1 MFEHHFGLREN
12 PFPAGHQLKF
22 VYPSREH
29 QEARAHLRYGIE
41 NNEPFLLITGE
52 VGTGKTTSLYDALHE
67 WGDQVAVALIT
78 NSALTRQEMLE
89 EICLRFGIELPPGVS
104 KPAALVMLEK
114 HLVSVRSRGEKA
126 VLMMD
131 EAQNLSMDLLE
142 EIRLLS
148 NLEHKGDKLLQIFL
162 VGQPELE
169 AHLARHE
176 LRQLRQRITVHY
188 RLNPLSPDETMGY
201 IHHHINV
208 AGGNGPL
215 VFAAD
220 TCREIYRLSHG
231 IPREINTLASSAL
244 IAAYA
249 DGSPSVRLEHIAT
262 VAHEGDFRSVLSNT
276 RPEPVPAPPARSMV
290 PPPASTH
297 AAPPTAPPTAP
308 PQLQRPRPLP
318 AQPPDFTW
326 PPLPQLS
333 PSPGQVPTPARAAAP
348 PPQPP
353 APPAPPPRPES
364 PQGGRER
371 GEITRGLMAAMRRAE
386 APEPS
391 PAAAPTPPPP
401 ARPPFALRPAPQ
413 PAPPAPIPLPTRGP
427 AAAPANQMPPHLG
440 ALGPMGT
447 PVVPPARTAQPDLSG
462 LPPRLRERLER
473 EFGQKAPASSSTSV
487 RNWMIGVGVVAALG
501 IALIL
506 MQRFGAI
513 DWPILRGAAGGR
525 TTSSTGIGG
534 PLKATGSGDQTA
546 ALIDS
551 LKREVNA
558 AKHATP
564 VKPAAT
570 NNEVS
575 QPSHPKE
582 AAPGET
588 GTSETP
594 VPPPASVQKS
604 TNAEKAQVADA
615 GDVDTGTFFGIGV
628 ASYLDIDRA
637 REEKD
642 KFVQSTSLPGV
653 VVPYLDEGS
662 TMYRIVLGKWA
673 TAGDAERAS
682 TALMDRGLI
691 SEAHVVTLPKK

>member
-41 NNEPFLLITGE
+41 NREPFLLITGE

-89 EICLRFGIELPPGVS
+89 EICLRFGIELPPGVT
-104 KPAALVMLEK
+104 KPAALVLLEK
-114 HLVSVRSRGEKA
+114 HLVSVQNRGEKA

-208 AGGNGPL
+208 AGGNGAL
-215 VFAAD
+215 VFPPD

-262 VAHEGDFRSVLSNT
+262 VAHEGDFRSVLSNAKT
-276 RPEPVPAPPARSMV
+276 EPARTPL
-290 PPPASTH
+290 PPPASMH
-297 AAPPTAPPTAP
+297 AAPPTAPPSVPTQA
-308 PQLQRPRPLP
+308 QRPRTLP

-326 PPLPQLS
+326 PPLPGMT
-333 PSPGQVPTPARAAAP
+333 PSPGQVPARAQVP
-348 PPQPP
+348 PPPPP
-353 APPAPPPRPES
+353 APPAPPKPEVH
-364 PQGGRER
+364 PTRDR
-371 GEITRGLMAAMRRAE
+371 GEIARGLMAAMRRAE
-386 APEPS
+386 APEPVAPP
-391 PAAAPTPPPP
+391 PAPPAPP
-401 ARPPFALRPAPQ
+401 ARPAFAARPAPIAG
-413 PAPPAPIPLPTRGP
+413 PAPLPPAPIPLPTRP
-427 AAAPANQMPPHLG
+427 AAAPQSASMPPHLG
-440 ALGPMGT
+440 ALGPMGA
-447 PVVPPARTAQPDLSG
+447 PVAPAPRGSQPDLAG

-473 EFGQKAPASSSTSV
+473 EMGRNATAASSKSL
-487 RNWMIGVGVVAALG
+487 RNWLIGVGVVATLG
-501 IALIL
+501 IVLIL

-513 DWPILRGAAGGR
+513 DWPILRGAAGSR
-525 TTSSTGIGG
+525 AEHTTGATGA
-534 PLKATGSGDQTA
+534 LKPNGSGDQTA

-551 LKREVNA
+551 LKREVDA
-558 AKHATP
+558 AKHAAP
-564 VKPAAT
+564 VKAAST
-570 NNEVS
+570 TKEVS
-575 QPSHPKE
+575 EPAHSAPEPAPPPVAKE
-582 AAPGET
+582 KPAETKAA
-588 GTSETP
+588 ETP
-594 VPPPASVQKS
+594 APEP
-604 TNAEKAQVADA
+604 D
-615 GDVDTGTFFGIGV
+615 TFFGIGV
-628 ASYLDIDRA
+628 ASYIDIDKA

-642 KFVQSTSLPGV
+642 KFVQSTSLPGD
-653 VVPYLDEGS
+653 VVPYDDEGS
-662 TMYRIVLGKWA
+662 TMYRVVLGKWA

-691 SEAHVVTLPKK
+691 TEAHVVTLPKK